1 MRKGDFDDDFDDF
14 KSAAVPGVAPTNVFD
29 TSNHLEPTSLGVTN
43 HAHGPTQPHESG
55 DDVVPSP
62 PPPAD
67 DCSKPTESKLS
78 ESNPTESK
86 PAPKS
91 KAALEVE
98 DDFADFQQAFP
109 ETRGPAAASEDR
121 YSAFKEL
128 SEDAMISWDSPD
140 PVAPASS
147 VVDGALQPVN
157 AIDTGLETAEIWHNP
172 LHDGGGSAN
181 NDEDEDFGEFCHVRV
196 VEPAQTATPEKRVGS
211 SLFGDPGPVGTS
223 GAFSAVS
230 TDTVSLGDGLSVYSL
245 EFGVRDSSLSSRP
258 GSVLSLD
265 FRLGNSD
272 DDESAKTGGSEDGAA
287 ATQEEASE
295 TAASSDTTSDT
306 QPEVAVSV
314 GQPVSLLDKYSVIRE
329 GNQGGT
335 PVGEAASVDNWAWC
349 LESVRELLLQAE
361 AVFNKEAS
369 SQVCREA
376 LETEEGATYMRSE
389 SPAGNAL
396 EGGSGATGRAGGTP
410 VGEAASVDNWAWCLE
425 SVRELLLQ
433 AEAVFNKE
441 ASSQVCREALET
453 EEGATYMRNMT
464 EVYKVGQR
472 IALSSRLTGMQS
484 ERLEQLCSEVQGIW
498 ERISSFLENS
508 CLFTLEA
515 PPVQDPKWL
524 PDAESTAKACGVCLL
539 HVDNPDIA
547 PSKLSYSGREYHSP
561 CANLW
566 VNCVNSLLPAVTR
579 PQLI

>member
-1 MRKGDFDDDFDDF
+1 MERMTTVGHDVCSSIAMAFTP
-14 KSAAVPGVAPTNVFD
+14 PGCVLPP
-29 TSNHLEPTSLGVTN
+29 L
-43 HAHGPTQPHESG
+43 
-55 DDVVPSP
+55 VV
-62 PPPAD
+62 
-67 DCSKPTESKLS
+67 CLF
-78 ESNPTESK
+78 
-86 PAPKS
+86 
-91 KAALEVE
+91 LR
-98 DDFADFQQAFP
+98 F
-109 ETRGPAAASEDR
+109 
-121 YSAFKEL
+121 
-128 SEDAMISWDSPD
+128 
-140 PVAPASS
+140 
-147 VVDGALQPVN
+147 VN
-157 AIDTGLETAEIWHNP
+157 STCFTLET
-172 LHDGGGSAN
+172 
-181 NDEDEDFGEFCHVRV
+181 V
-196 VEPAQTATPEKRVGS
+196 VEQRKKP
-211 SLFGDPGPVGTS
+211 LI
-223 GAFSAVS
+223 
-230 TDTVSLGDGLSVYSL
+230 
-245 EFGVRDSSLSSRP
+245 
-258 GSVLSLD
+258 
-265 FRLGNSD
+265 
-272 DDESAKTGGSEDGAA
+272 
-287 ATQEEASE
+287 EE
-295 TAASSDTTSDT
+295 
-306 QPEVAVSV
+306 
-314 GQPVSLLDKYSVIRE
+314 Y
-329 GNQGGT
+329 
-335 PVGEAASVDNWAWC
+335 
-349 LESVRELLLQAE
+349 
-361 AVFNKEAS
+361 
-369 SQVCREA
+369 
-376 LETEEGATYMRSE
+376 
-389 SPAGNAL
+389 NAL
-396 EGGSGATGRAGGTP
+396 IIKDNGNGFWDLRLADLRNTGGTP